1 MRKSV
6 MNKMY
11 ACCMVILS
19 IQFILCGYAKAADIL
34 EAAGGGASGK
44 NWNQGSQW
52 TDLAIPTPGNNYVL
66 YTNTSNNSGFSS
78 YYGVSFG
85 TGYIRTP
92 ADNSA
97 SVFLGDSLVIPPG
110 TAIAMKETDGGS
122 ASANIV
128 FTNYNNI
135 STANLYPMVRLG
147 PSTSGGTVT
156 LHGTIANRCDSYIA
170 IAASAPMTL
179 VIDSTV
185 TGTGNLTL
193 VSSAGSSSDGTTYGS
208 TRTNLVT
215 GDWSGFSGTLNI
227 GNSTM
232 AATVEL
238 NLSAGN
244 TNMTLTMANTNGAL
258 ILDQTIYVAGFTIA
272 GNSVP
277 NGTYT
282 PADLA
287 NLGYGGNFDGT
298 GTLVVNHAIPSS
310 PHINSISLNGTSLAL
325 TATNGSASGPWTL
338 LQSTNLAL
346 PLSQWEINAAGVF
359 DSNGNL
365 STNIANVATNKLE
378 FYILKV
384 Q

>member
-1 MRKSV
+1 

-11 ACCMVILS
+11 AFCLVILS

-52 TDLAIPTPGNNYVL
+52 TGLAIPTTGNNYVL

-97 SVFLGDSLVIPPG
+97 SVFLGDNLIIPPG

-135 STANLYPMVRLG
+135 STPNLYPLVNLASSS
-147 PSTSGGTVT
+147 STLGGTVT
-156 LHGTIANRCDSYIA
+156 LHGTIANQCDSYIA
-170 IAASAPMTL
+170 ISASAPSTF
-179 VIDSTV
+179 IINSTV
-185 TGTGNLTL
+185 TGTGNLTF
-193 VSSAGSSSDGTTYGS
+193 VSSAGGSLAGTTYDS

-215 GDWSGFSGTLNI
+215 GDWSGFNGTLNI
-227 GNSTM
+227 GNATM

-238 NLSAGN
+238 NMSVGN
-244 TNMTLTMANTNGAL
+244 TNMALTMVNTNGAL
-258 ILDQTIYVAGFTIA
+258 ILDQTIYVAGFIIA
-272 GNSVP
+272 GNAVP

-310 PHINSISLNGTSLAL
+310 PHINSISLNGISLVL

-346 PLSQWEINAAGVF
+346 PLSQWETNTTGVF